1 MNISLKKLLT
11 EAKEVKIYLNKGDKP
26 PKGKKAVKGPKGG
39 TYFMGTPQ
47 EKKAKDSGKKPASK
61 PKVNIFDKPKANVPK
76 TSAFSQD
83 KFMTSIGVHPNIN
96 KRKSDNAEDKKI
108 VNGFNKIIND
118 TNMSVLASANIPHIV
133 KVAPNTIVYKDDDLA
148 RHNMNVK
155 KTLQKTGKNTYKIS
169 FDKDDFINTYKNFTD
184 TAPDKLPKLDFDF
197 QANGWDDFK
206 DKLYGWEGK
215 QGRAI
220 ENKLFNAK
228 NDATFSDNPA
238 GQINKKAAPKKPEH
252 ENPKYKSWAKSQ
264 GLDSANRDTLDQW
277 KATQDPK
284 PSGEK
289 ARKPAATVNT
299 FPDTAGYEKQ
309 LKNSEPGYIKAAKQ
323 YAEERWAKRKNSPP
337 DYSKT
342 SDKQLEMQ
350 LKRAKKLIQRHNM
363 SLARLDKLPKN
374 NVGKW
379 VNMID
384 NFENIKDLSIS
395 VAETQN
401 EIENRKKKS
410 GTTKPEAKVKRN
422 PQQHQEE
429 LDKIGNFNDDD
440 QIKYINSNVSK
451 PIPERILQDLLDTR
465 KIFEMGDQPESYNE
479 MKEAGRMARQYFKYL
494 DKYPELVKLGFED
507 VNVYDPTQDM

>member
-1 MNISLKKLLT
+1 MNISMRELLT
-11 EAKEVKIYLNKGDKP
+11 EDSGPKLKVYLKQGEKP
-26 PKGKKAVKGPKGG
+26 PKGKKVVKGERGG
-39 TYFMGTPQ
+39 TYYMGTPA
-47 EKKAKDSGKKPASK
+47 EKRASEKKKPAAK
-61 PKVNIFDKPKANVPK
+61 PKVNIFDKPKA
-76 TSAFSQD
+76 
-83 KFMTSIGVHPNIN
+83 
-96 KRKSDNAEDKKI
+96 
-108 VNGFNKIIND
+108 
-118 TNMSVLASANIPHIV
+118 
-133 KVAPNTIVYKDDDLA
+133 
-148 RHNMNVK
+148 
-155 KTLQKTGKNTYKIS
+155 
-169 FDKDDFINTYKNFTD
+169 
-184 TAPDKLPKLDFDF
+184 
-197 QANGWDDFK
+197 
-206 DKLYGWEGK
+206 
-215 QGRAI
+215 
-220 ENKLFNAK
+220 
-228 NDATFSDNPA
+228 
-238 GQINKKAAPKKPEH
+238 KAAPKKPVSKKPEH

-277 KATQDPK
+277 KATQDSK

-309 LKNSEPGYIKAAKQ
+309 LKNSKPGYIKAAKQ
-323 YAEERWAKRKNSPP
+323 YAEERWAKRKKSTP